1 MTDEAERPVEGETA
15 LEATEEAA
23 VETGPPTH
31 TAEGKKLFW
40 YAVYV
45 YSGHEKKVLGNLRRR
60 IELSDIPQLFGQVV
74 VPSEDVLVQRS
85 GRSAKTSRP
94 YFPGYVIFQMVGRD
108 HELEKADDRDF
119 IAVTNLVISTPGVR
133 GFVGGRR
140 DPAPLDTD
148 EVARILHTE
157 ESKTERIKDI
167 PFSKGDQ
174 VRITDGPFGN
184 FDGIVEEV
192 MVDRHKVRVAVT
204 VFGRATQI
212 EIDIAHLVKT

>member
-1 MTDEAERPVEGETA
+1 MTDETERPVEGETA
-15 LEATEEAA
+15 LEATEEAV

-60 IELSDIPQLFGQVV
+60 IELSDIPHLFGQVV
-74 VPSEDVLVQRS
+74 VPSEEVLVQRS

-157 ESKTERIKDI
+157 ESKTERIKDV
-167 PFSKGDQ
+167 PFSSGDQ
-174 VRITDGPFGN
+174 VRITDGPFAN

-192 MVDRHKVRVAVT
+192 MMDRHKVHVAVT